1 MNVLVSGANGQL
13 GKELEY
19 LFRNHEDLIF
29 YGTDIDTLDITDKEA
44 VKKYISEN
52 QIDFIVNSAA
62 YTAVDMAE
70 DEPEKAY
77 SVNSDAVG
85 ILAEIADIQCIGFI
99 TISTDYVFNG
109 RFFKPI
115 NEKQSPNP
123 VSVYGKSKYEGEK
136 KAILKNTFSII
147 IRTSWLYSPHGKNF
161 AKTILSLS
169 QERDELNVVFDQ
181 VGTPTSARD
190 LAQAIIEIL
199 LQSREDFRKYS
210 GIYHFSNEGVCSWY
224 DFAFEIVRL
233 AGNNCK
239 ITPVSS
245 DEFPTKAERP
255 YYSVLDKSKIKKTF
269 NIKIPH
275 WTESIAICIKEL
287 QN

>member
-1 MNVLVSGANGQL
+1 MNVLVTGAYGQL

-19 LFRNHEDLIF
+19 LFNNYEDLVF
-29 YGTDIDTLDITDKEA
+29 YGTDIDSLDITNKEA

-52 QIDFIVNSAA
+52 KIDFIVNCAA
-62 YTAVDMAE
+62 YTAVDLAE
-70 DEPEKAY
+70 DEQEKAY
-77 SVNSDAVG
+77 QVNSDAAG

-99 TISTDYVFNG
+99 TISTDYVFDG
-109 RFFKPI
+109 RFFKPLS
-115 NEKQSPNP
+115 EKQTPNP

-161 AKTILSLS
+161 VKTILSLS
-169 QERDELNVVFDQ
+169 KERDELSVVFDQ
-181 VGTPTSARD
+181 IGTPTFARD

-199 LQSREDFRKYS
+199 LHSSEDFRKYS

-224 DFAFEIVRL
+224 DFAHQIIKL
-233 AGNNCK
+233 SGNNCK
-239 ITPVSS
+239 ISAVTS
-245 DEFPTKAERP
+245 DKFPTKAERP
-255 YYSVLDKSKIKKTF
+255 YYSVLNKNKIKKTF

-275 WTESIAICIKEL
+275 WTESLAACIKEL
-287 QN
+287 SE